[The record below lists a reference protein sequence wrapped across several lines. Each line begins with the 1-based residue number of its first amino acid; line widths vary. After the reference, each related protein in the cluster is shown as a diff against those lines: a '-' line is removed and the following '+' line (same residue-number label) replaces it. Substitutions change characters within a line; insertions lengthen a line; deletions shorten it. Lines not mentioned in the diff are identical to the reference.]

1 MASINS
7 HTSDLTVKAAEPA
20 ATASVARDKLK
31 PQTTPRDFGTERA
44 GYSRVE
50 FDRAVEQIQ
59 KFIQENP
66 RVSLSV
72 AVDDTLNRPVMR
84 VLDPDNGE
92 VMQIPSEEVIN
103 IAQNI
108 ELMRG
113 VFFDRKA

>member
-1 MASINS
+1 MASVNG
-7 HTSDLTVKAAEPA
+7 HTSDLAVRAADPA
-20 ATASVARDKLK
+20 ASASVARDKMK
-31 PQTTPRDFGTERA
+31 PQTATRDFGTERA
-44 GYSRVE
+44 GFSRVE
-50 FDRAVEQIQ
+50 FDKAVSQIQ

-66 RVSLSV
+66 KVNLSV

-92 VMQIPSEEVIN
+92 VMQIPSEEVVK

>member
-1 MASINS
+1 MASVNG
-7 HTSDLTVKAAEPA
+7 HTSDLAVRAADPA
-20 ATASVARDKLK
+20 ASASVARDKMK
-31 PQTTPRDFGTERA
+31 PQTATRDFGTERA
-44 GYSRVE
+44 GFSRIE
-50 FDRAVEQIQ
+50 FDKAVSQIQ

-66 RVSLSV
+66 KVNLSV

-92 VMQIPSEEVIN
+92 VMQIPSEEVVK